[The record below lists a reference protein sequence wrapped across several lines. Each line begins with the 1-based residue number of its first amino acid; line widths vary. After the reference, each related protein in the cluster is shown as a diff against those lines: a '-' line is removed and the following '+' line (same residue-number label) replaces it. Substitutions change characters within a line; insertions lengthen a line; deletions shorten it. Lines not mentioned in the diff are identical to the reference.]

1 MARSAWSGPARVHR
15 RSRGSVTG
23 SGVGITHRDS
33 SVPPDHGLT
42 LWRRSVLSVLLMALV
57 VGTAVHART
66 PLTVAVVG
74 PFSGFESFIG
84 PNTLAGVKVAV
95 DLINADGGVLDKEV
109 RIATGDTSG
118 DALEVVPA
126 LQKAVRV
133 DHASGV
139 IGPTSVT
146 LQAALPYI
154 ASLDIV
160 AVLSGGTTFVDRN
173 ALPNLFRTTPSDS
186 LMGVAM
192 AYYAYTEGHRRAA
205 LVFGTNASAQ
215 TLTSPVADTFTALGG
230 KVVERVGL
238 SPGQASYRSEI
249 LKIYGARPDVVFFQL
264 DPTTGGTYFDEV
276 SQLEGPFVPYVGT
289 DVTASAD
296 FIHAVGVKTASSMI
310 VSIQG
315 RSVGGSGAT
324 AFAAAYRRVIGG
336 DPVVLANYGYDAM
349 NVLALAWTKARATH
363 GDLVFQAMH
372 DVAAPPGTPCDTY
385 ASCKA
390 LLLAG
395 KEINYEGASGSVDF
409 NRYGNVA
416 SEFEAVKAGPHGEPQ
431 VVYTIDAKAIAPFV
445 K

>member
-1 MARSAWSGPARVHR
+1 MTRSAWSRQARFRGGSTGR
-15 RSRGSVTG
+15 RTRCGTRLATWWRSALAIVALLLVAGTG
-23 SGVGITHRDS
+23 VRAQS
-33 SVPPDHGLT
+33 
-42 LWRRSVLSVLLMALV
+42 
-57 VGTAVHART
+57 

-84 PNTLAGVKVAV
+84 PNTLAGVKAAV
-95 DLINADGGVLDKEV
+95 GLINADGGVLGEKV
-109 RIATGDTSG
+109 RIATGDTAG

-160 AVLSGGTTFVDRN
+160 TVLSGGTTFADRN
-173 ALPNLFRTTPSDS
+173 PLPNLFRTTPSDS

-192 AYYAYTEGHRRAA
+192 AYYAHSEGHRRAA

-215 TLTSPVADTFTALGG
+215 TLASPVADTFTALGG

-238 SPGQASYRSEI
+238 SPDQPSYRSEI
-249 LKIYGARPDVVFFQL
+249 LKIYASRPDVIFFQL
-264 DPTTGGTYFDEV
+264 DPTTGGTFFDEV
-276 SQLEGPFVPYVGT
+276 TQLEGASVPYVGT

-296 FIHAVGVKTASSMI
+296 FIQAVGIKTASSMI

-315 RSVGGSGAT
+315 RSGGAAGA
-324 AFAAAYRRVIGG
+324 AIFADAYRRVIGG
-336 DPVVLANYGYDAM
+336 KPVVLANYGYDAM
-349 NVLALAWTKARATH
+349 TVLALAWTKARATR
-363 GDLVFQAMH
+363 GKLVFQAMH
-372 DVAAPPGTPCDTY
+372 EVATPPGTPCNAY
-385 ASCKA
+385 ASCRA

-395 KEINYEGASGSVDF
+395 RDVNYEGASGSIDF
-409 NRYGNVA
+409 NSYGNVA
-416 SEFEAVKAGPHGEPQ
+416 SEFEAVKAGSHGEPQ
-431 VVYTIDAKAIAPFV
+431 VVRIIDAKALAPFV